1 MSTLLREFSD
11 GLAAIGGE
19 VLQSLVQVRSGEQ
32 GAGAGIIWLSAGL
45 ILTNAHVVSR
55 RRQPARRGPQRT
67 RHSESGI
74 TVVLADGRTLP
85 ASVVAEAQ
93 NADLALLQIDADDLP
108 AVRRGDSRRLRP
120 GELVVAL
127 GFPWGVTGGATSGVV
142 IAPVGQ
148 LAEQPVGD
156 HEWLAA
162 SLHLRPGH
170 SGGPMVDSA
179 GRLVG
184 INTLMAGPNV
194 GVAVPVHVAEAFVSD
209 AMAV

>member
-93 NADLALLQIDADDLP
+93 NAEEGQ
-108 AVRRGDSRRLRP
+108 P
-120 GELVVAL
+120 GE
-127 GFPWGVTGGATSGVV
+127 
-142 IAPVGQ
+142 
-148 LAEQPVGD
+148 
-156 HEWLAA
+156 
-162 SLHLRPGH
+162 
-170 SGGPMVDSA
+170 
-179 GRLVG
+179 
-184 INTLMAGPNV
+184 
-194 GVAVPVHVAEAFVSD
+194 
-209 AMAV
+209 